1 MSNKSINN
9 AFSILAI
16 DGSDSEDDVNQ
27 SHESHE
33 SELTDTVQNEV
44 NLEDNEDNKDNE
56 DNEDNK
62 DNEDNEE
69 SHDDT
74 KDIQVNQ
81 VAEQEGT
88 TDNGTEEV
96 FEKKERR
103 YKNKFEEGY
112 KNKFEENLRDS
123 REHRE
128 HREHREYRENQ
139 TVVRDEKLLDN
150 KQIYDENK
158 SYGEIGNDK
167 KLNSYWT
174 VWVHKINC
182 PDWTLSGYQKI
193 YVINSIG
200 SFWRFFNN
208 FQLLNTYQNQIFIM
222 REEVA
227 PIWEDVNNKFGGI
240 CSLKIDSI
248 QRGMKTDLSTEVFNL
263 ISLLIMNETFIGQ
276 NKNING
282 ISYSVKKRSSLI
294 KIWTK
299 TYSPE
304 HDFSKDLPVPLM
316 NKFNVEMQKQS
327 KSLLTN
333 DGKISIQYK
342 QIKPEFE

>member
-1 MSNKSINN
+1 MSNKSIN
-9 AFSILAI
+9 AFSILTV
-16 DGSDSEDDVNQ
+16 DSSDSEDDVQQ
-27 SHESHE
+27 SNESYVI
-33 SELTDTVQNEV
+33 DTVQNEV
-44 NLEDNEDNKDNE
+44 KQEKIEENIDDGNDDNNH
-56 DNEDNK
+56 
-62 DNEDNEE
+62 NEE
-69 SHDDT
+69 SHRDT
-74 KDIQVNQ
+74 KIMNDNQ
-81 VAEQEGT
+81 PIEVKQEETAGS
-88 TDNGTEEV
+88 DV
-96 FEKKERR
+96 FEKIERR
-103 YKNKFEEGY
+103 YKNKFEESY
-112 KNKFEENLRDS
+112 KNKFDENRRDN
-123 REHRE
+123 RDNRDN
-128 HREHREYRENQ
+128 REHREYRDNQ

-158 SYGEIGNDK
+158 TYGEIGNDK

>member
-1 MSNKSINN
+1 MSNNKRNT
-9 AFSILAI
+9 FSLLTVEN
-16 DGSDSEDDVNQ
+16 SDSEEEVQQQTQKPVVINEEKVNETTNNVEEEQ
-27 SHESHE
+27 EQE
-33 SELTDTVQNEV
+33 PEPEQV
-44 NLEDNEDNKDNE
+44 KDNSV
-56 DNEDNK
+56 
-62 DNEDNEE
+62 E
-69 SHDDT
+69 S
-74 KDIQVNQ
+74 
-81 VAEQEGT
+81 
-88 TDNGTEEV
+88 EV
-96 FEKKERR
+96 FEKKGGRRYRNKEDNYSDKERR
-103 YKNKFEEGY
+103 DN
-112 KNKFEENLRDS
+112 
-123 REHRE
+123 
-128 HREHREYRENQ
+128 REYRDNQ
-139 TVVRDEKLLDN
+139 TVVRDDKLLDN

-158 SYGEIGNDK
+158 TYGDIGNDK

>member
-1 MSNKSINN
+1 MSNNKRNT
-9 AFSILAI
+9 FSLLTVEN
-16 DGSDSEDDVNQ
+16 SDSEEEVQQQTQKPVVINEEKVNETTNNVEEEQ
-27 SHESHE
+27 EQE
-33 SELTDTVQNEV
+33 PEPEQV
-44 NLEDNEDNKDNE
+44 KDNSV
-56 DNEDNK
+56 
-62 DNEDNEE
+62 E
-69 SHDDT
+69 S
-74 KDIQVNQ
+74 
-81 VAEQEGT
+81 
-88 TDNGTEEV
+88 EV
-96 FEKKERR
+96 FEKKGGRRYRNKEDNYSDKERR
-103 YKNKFEEGY
+103 DN
-112 KNKFEENLRDS
+112 
-123 REHRE
+123 
-128 HREHREYRENQ
+128 REYRDNQ
-139 TVVRDEKLLDN
+139 TVVRDDKLLDN

-158 SYGEIGNDK
+158 TYGDIGNDK

-327 KSLLTN
+327 KNVLNN

-342 QIKPEFE
+342 QIKPEFEL